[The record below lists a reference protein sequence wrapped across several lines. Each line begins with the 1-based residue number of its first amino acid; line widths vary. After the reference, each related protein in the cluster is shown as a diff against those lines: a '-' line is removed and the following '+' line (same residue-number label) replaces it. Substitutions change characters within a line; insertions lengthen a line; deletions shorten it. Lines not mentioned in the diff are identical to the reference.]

1 MHPYHPSAA
10 SSARRAS
17 IRFWRA
23 LASALLTLSLASGVA
38 AAQAIELG
46 PRVTIDV
53 ELQTPP
59 AEPAI
64 DWDVARAVARS
75 PDDHV
80 VATFDF
86 VQDGPRVHLQGV
98 LPDLGGTQLPVDI
111 DEPDMWPCPVST
123 SAEARF
129 LPVQFVAEGLG
140 SLEIGL
146 QPPTIDWRPG
156 MVQFVFVYADAAVA
170 VKGQCYDEGVDGEVV
185 IDVAMRPGWNLLASE
200 VVGEDEVEGLVLRH
214 ASDEE
219 RAEARW
225 YLVERG
231 VREPPDPHPE
241 VRPEGRGD

>member
-1 MHPYHPSAA
+1 MHPSHPSAA
-10 SSARRAS
+10 PSARRAS
-17 IRFWRA
+17 VRFWRA
-23 LASALLTLSLASGVA
+23 LLAALLTLSLASGVA

-46 PRVTIDV
+46 ARVTIDV

-59 AEPAI
+59 ADPAI
-64 DWDVARAVARS
+64 AWDVAQAVARS

-80 VATFDF
+80 VATLDF
-86 VQDGPRVHLQGV
+86 VQDGPRVRLQGV
-98 LPDLGGTQLPVDI
+98 LPDLGGTQLPVDV
-111 DEPDMWPCPVST
+111 DDPEMWPCPVST

-129 LPVQFVAEGLG
+129 LPVRFVAEGLG

-146 QPPTIDWRPG
+146 QPPTTSWTPG
-156 MVQFVFVYADAAVA
+156 RVQFVFVYADAAVA
-170 VKGQCYDEGVDGEVV
+170 VTGQCHDEGVDGEVV
-185 IDVAMRPGWNLLASE
+185 IDLALRSGWNLLASE
-200 VVGEDEVEGLVLRH
+200 VVGADEVEGLVLRH

-231 VREPPDPHPE
+231 VRQPPGPATD